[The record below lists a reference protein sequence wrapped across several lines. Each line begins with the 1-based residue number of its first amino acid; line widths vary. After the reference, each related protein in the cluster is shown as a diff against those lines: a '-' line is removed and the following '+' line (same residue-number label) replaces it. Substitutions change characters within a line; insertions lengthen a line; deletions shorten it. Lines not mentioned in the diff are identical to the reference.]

1 MDLTSTKERV
11 RRVLS
16 EFPET
21 RDNDNLL
28 VVHIWS
34 AESSMQR
41 TDELGKFI
49 DLFVADKLT
58 KTESI
63 RRVRQKLQEL
73 YPGLRGKVYKGRRD
87 ERLSVVHQL
96 NHIK

>member
-28 VVHIWS
+28 VVHIWN
-34 AESSMQR
+34 AESNLDRDDKLS
-41 TDELGKFI
+41 KFI
-49 DLFVADKLT
+49 DLFVQDKLT
-58 KTESI
+58 KTESV

-73 YPGLRGKVYKGRRD
+73 HPELRGKIYKGKQHEAIHVR
-87 ERLSVVHQL
+87 EQL
-96 NHIK
+96 KRF